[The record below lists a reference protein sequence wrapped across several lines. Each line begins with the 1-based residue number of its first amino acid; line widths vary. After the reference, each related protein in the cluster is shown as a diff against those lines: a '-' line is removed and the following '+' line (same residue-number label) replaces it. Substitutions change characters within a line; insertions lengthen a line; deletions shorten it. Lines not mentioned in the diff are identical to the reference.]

1 MPDTA
6 EQEFAVLGPKI
17 FPDVL
22 WYLHYGN
29 NDYDGLLNW
38 KLGSSHQRRADV
50 LYAIHFTLAPDQLPP
65 DIDAISRSH
74 RLWLAAQQAQ
84 HLRHSRIHEELAAA
98 EIVFS
103 GDGCGQACA
112 DVLIV
117 HDVSPG
123 VSEAD
128 VAAESLRRLTEI
140 VADLALLEQ
149 MLLQEASGLIPHEQ
163 AVAAQL
169 DSALAE
175 AGIDDFVPFGQ
186 KERDRLLDDDVAR
199 ARQALL
205 DQEY

>member
-1 MPDTA
+1 MPDAA
-6 EQEFAVLGPKI
+6 EQEFAVLGPKM
-17 FPDVL
+17 FADVL

-50 LYAIHFTLAPDQLPP
+50 LYAIQFTLAPDQLPP
-65 DIDAISRSH
+65 DIDTISRSH
-74 RLWLAAQQAQ
+74 RLLLAAQQAQ

-98 EIVFS
+98 GKVFA

-117 HDVSPG
+117 HDLSPG

-128 VAAESLRRLTEI
+128 VAAESSRRLTEI
-140 VADLALLEQ
+140 VADLQHLEQ

-163 AVAAQL
+163 AVAERLA
-169 DSALAE
+169 SALAE
-175 AGIDDFVPFGQ
+175 AGPQD
-186 KERDRLLDDDVAR
+186 LDPT
-199 ARQALL
+199 L
-205 DQEY
+205 